1 MPNAAASGQA
11 SHDASVGP
19 CRDGRFSPSALPA
32 APISAMGLPL
42 VVHLPPFYAG
52 TLGLGLVTVGAIFML
67 ARFWDVFT
75 DPVLGI
81 LSDRYET
88 RWGRRRH
95 WIVLSVPIM
104 LLSVYMIFMPPV
116 AVTAAYLV
124 FWLFVLYVGWTLLTI
139 SHMSWGAELTPD
151 YHERS
156 RVQGAREVALILGMV
171 FVLTLPVLIE
181 QMNPE
186 NLAQARVASMGWF
199 VLILLPIAVA
209 LAVWRVPER
218 PTQRPEHVPLK
229 QAVQALIESRPL
241 QVVLAAD
248 LLGGVSGGLV
258 ASMFLF
264 LAEDALKLGSY
275 SSLMLLGYFISG
287 VCFIPLILF
296 VARRFGKHKTAA
308 VSAIFNAVTVPLIL
322 IVPPGEP
329 VVALAVW
336 ALLGVNMAA
345 GPFLFRSLMADV
357 ADHDAVVTRQQRTGL
372 FYSLLT
378 STSKVGAAFAIFIA
392 YSLLDSIGFQA
403 GGENSTAVLD
413 SLRAVYVWQALHHQ
427 CGGGRAF
434 SGSTRSTRTA
444 RSRTG
449 ASSNSAGSKRRRRRL
464 RCARAHPQTRNPPA
478 SRRTEHHAAF
488 FFRRRRD
495 RL

>member
-1 MPNAAASGQA
+1 MSDAAVSGTAS
-11 SHDASVGP
+11 DAARRPLS
-19 CRDGRFSPSALPA
+19 RWTLLAFALPA

-52 TLGLGLVTVGAIFML
+52 TLGLGLSVVGLIFML

-81 LSDRYET
+81 LSDKYET

-95 WIVLSVPIM
+95 WIVLAVPIM
-104 LLSVYMIFMPPV
+104 LVSVYMIFMPPGDV
-116 AVTAAYLV
+116 SAAYLI

-139 SHMSWGAELTPD
+139 SHMSWGAELTGD
-151 YHERS
+151 YFQRS
-156 RVQGAREVALILGMV
+156 RVQGAREVALVLGMV

-181 QMNPE
+181 QTNPE

-199 VLILLPIAVA
+199 VLILLPIAVG

-218 PTQRPEHVPLK
+218 PTPRPVHVPFK
-229 QAVQALIESRPL
+229 QAVGALVSSRPL
-241 QVVLAAD
+241 QIVLAAD

-264 LAEDALKLGSY
+264 LAEDALKLGQY

-287 VCFIPLILF
+287 VAFIPLILA
-296 VARRFGKHKTAA
+296 VSRRLGKHKTAA
-308 VSAIFNAVTVPLIL
+308 ASALFNAMTVPLIL
-322 IVPPGEP
+322 LVPQGD
-329 VVALAVW
+329 ALMALGVW
-336 ALLGVNMAA
+336 VLCGVNMAA

-357 ADHDAVVTRQQRTGL
+357 SEHDTVVTGQQRTGL

-392 YSLLDSIGFQA
+392 YSLLDSIGFKA
-403 GGENSTAVLD
+403 GGENAQHVLD
-413 SLRAVYVWQALHHQ
+413 ALRAVYVWPACIISAAVAGILWFYPIDERKQMENRRIIEERGLQ
-427 CGGGRAF
+427 
-434 SGSTRSTRTA
+434 TA
-444 RSRTG
+444 AAAIAMRTG
-449 ASSNSAGSKRRRRRL
+449 QPSDAQSSGV
-464 RCARAHPQTRNPPA
+464 PA
-478 SRRTEHHAAF
+478 
-488 FFRRRRD
+488 D
-495 RL
+495 

>member
-11 SHDASVGP
+11 SHDASRP
-19 CRDGRFSPSALPA
+19 LSRWTLFAFALPA

-116 AVTAAYLV
+116 AVSATYLV

-218 PTQRPEHVPLK
+218 PTPTPVHVPFK
-229 QAVQALIESRPL
+229 QAVKALVESRPL

-308 VSAIFNAVTVPLIL
+308 ASAIFNALTVPLIL
-322 IVPPGEP
+322 LVPQGNA
-329 VVALAVW
+329 VAALTVW
-336 ALLGVNMAA
+336 ALCGVNMAA

-403 GGENSTAVLD
+403 GGENSQAVLD
-413 SLRAVYVWQALHHQ
+413 SLRAVYVWPACIISAAVAGILWFYPIDE
-427 CGGGRAF
+427 GRQVENRRILEQR
-434 SGSTRSTRTA
+434 GLETA
-444 RSRTG
+444 AAAIAMRTG
-449 ASSNSAGSKRRRRRL
+449 APSDAQSSGV
-464 RCARAHPQTRNPPA
+464 
-478 SRRTEHHAAF
+478 AA
-488 FFRRRRD
+488 D
-495 RL
+495 